1 MYEERENTIEEK
13 YNQIIQRNQFNQMNI
28 NEISISFLNDYFDS
42 KREFSE
48 DEIIRILDGGLLS
61 GEITQKEYDYLKVS
75 FSEMF
80 ELKGNLIIYDTLRI
94 LEETLLSAN
103 IFQWKHNNI
112 LYTKMVDSSKEILKD
127 EKEIQNLYNEIEINI
142 KEEYNRIVA
151 KQRTMVTLC
160 DPLVAYRG
168 YPQVE
173 TFDHTIQLGDVNNPY
188 FPVYINEAQGNQQG
202 NCYRVDVTERD
213 KIVPRGW
220 YSFMYRDLDRME
232 DYYSGTG
239 ILECERSED
248 GLVVTLDDQE
258 FFFHLENGW
267 WMDENGRY
275 LITVGPNVLKTDYNG
290 GSLDFDDFSDYFGC
304 RIDVILVNDTN
315 PDDILTLECIYGG
328 DIKAHTDDFGQG
340 VYMSGKSFLP
350 DDEDA
355 DPDGSI
361 VEFIGMP
368 NDDNGSMSDYHV
380 DVIIV
385 YDNAAEV
392 N

>member
-1 MYEERENTIEEK
+1 
-13 YNQIIQRNQFNQMNI
+13 NQFNQMNI

-61 GEITQKEYDYLKVS
+61 GEITQKEYNYLKAS

-80 ELKGNLIIYDTLRI
+80 ELKGNLIIYETLRI

-103 IFQWKHNNI
+103 FFQGKHNNI
-112 LYTKMVDSSKEILKD
+112 LYTNMVDSLKEILKD

-188 FPVYINEAQGNQQG
+188 DPVYTNDAQGNQQA
-202 NCYRVDVTERD
+202 NCYRVDMREREED
-213 KIVPRGW
+213 IEHPDW
-220 YSFMYRDLDRME
+220 YAFMYRDLDKMAG
-232 DYYSGTG
+232 YYSGTE

-248 GLVVTLDDQE
+248 GLIVTSEDQT

-275 LITVGPNVLKTDYNG
+275 LITVGPNVLLTEYGKDGDYDLN
-290 GSLDFDDFSDYFGC
+290 FDKFAGCFGC

-328 DIKAHTDDFGQG
+328 DIKAHTEGSDNG
-340 VYMSGKSFLP
+340 VYMTGRSWL
-350 DDEDA
+350 DINDTA
-355 DPDGSI
+355 TADGSI

-368 NDDNGSMSDYHV
+368 NDDNGIMSEYHV
-380 DVIIV
+380 ELIIV
-385 YDNAAEV
+385 YDNAAEEV